1 MFINSFYVLKLTKF
15 KQKPDMKNKAIL
27 VSFIAFLAM
36 ALILNTVLA
45 SDIVTITSVKVNG
58 VVASTS
64 SPAIAGEVS
73 DTVPVEVEFL
83 ANAEVTDVRV
93 KVSIEGYKE
102 DITASTPRFLIVNGS
117 RYVKRFTL
125 QLPSSMDLD
134 SLAEGLDLQVEVS
147 AKGEASVEK
156 FYAIKMQRELYS
168 LNVLSVDSPAQV
180 TAGNTVAFDVVLQN
194 NGHDRLDN
202 TYVKVSI
209 PELGVGRTVYYGDL
223 SPHVEENYEDIRDT
237 NNKILYLAIPRNAQ
251 PGNYN
256 VVVEAY
262 NYDTSTIVKK
272 RLVVESAGSQSGVIP
287 SITSRTIATG
297 EETTFEVVL
306 VNPNDRMVVYSIVPD
321 QTSGLIVSVDQ
332 PVLTVG
338 ADSSKTVVVKVK
350 ATNSA
355 TEGTHLVGVS
365 VNTEAGLEKKV
376 SFTVNV
382 DNSKSTSPVTG
393 ITSNNTVL
401 ILTVILVI
409 IFVVLLVILIVLLT
423 RKPAESEEFGETSY
437 Y

>member
-1 MFINSFYVLKLTKF
+1 
-15 KQKPDMKNKAIL
+15 MKNKAIF
-27 VSFIAFLAM
+27 VSFVAFLAI

-58 VVASTS
+58 VVASQT

-83 ANAEVTDVRV
+83 ANADVTDARV

-102 DITASTPRFLIVNGS
+102 DISASTPRFLLVNGS

-134 SLAEGLDLQVEVS
+134 DLTEGVELQVEVS
-147 AKGEASVEK
+147 AKAEASVVQS
-156 FYAIKMQRELYS
+156 YAIKMQRDLYS
-168 LNVLSVDSPAQV
+168 LNILSVDAPQKV
-180 TAGNTVAFDVVLQN
+180 TAGNTVAFDIVLQN
-194 NGHDRLDN
+194 NGNDRLDN
-202 TYVKVSI
+202 TYIKVSI
-209 PELGVGRTVYYGDL
+209 PELGVERKVYFGDL
-223 SPHVEENYEDIRDT
+223 SPYVEDNYEDIRDT
-237 NNKILYLAIPRNAQ
+237 NNKVLYLAIPRNAQ

-256 VVVEAY
+256 VVIEAY
-262 NYDTSTIVKK
+262 NYDTSTIVKE

-287 SITSRTIATG
+287 SITSRTISTG

-306 VNPNDRMVVYSIVPD
+306 VNPNDRMVVYSIIPE
-321 QTSGLIVSVDQ
+321 QSEGLIVNVQ
-332 PVLTVG
+332 EPVVTVG
-338 ADSSKTVVVKVK
+338 ADSSRTVVVKVK

-355 TEGTHLVGVS
+355 SEGTHLVVVG
-365 VNTEAGLEKKV
+365 VNTESGLERKV

-382 DNSKSTSPVTG
+382 DNNSSTNPVPGLTG
-393 ITSNNTVL
+393 NNTVL

-409 IFVVLLVILIVLLT
+409 VFVVLLVILIVLLT
-423 RKPAESEEFGETSY
+423 RKPTETEEFGETSY